1 MLTASQPE
9 EGSIRPLA
17 QRFTVRPRFV
27 GALVVCFHRT
37 GNCLPT
43 PHGGGHPP
51 CMAQSPYASLSGL
64 VQVHPEA
71 TLTELCRLL
80 ADSEH
85 GVASQSRRQR
95 TLATWPRT
103 RKKRRA
109 RRQNAI
115 PRRAKSHAVSIKPQE
130 ALWRPK
136 TAALWMR
143 QASTSRGL
151 DRRLVPPKANACM
164 PQCRPPQ
171 ENTSQDWLGDASL
184 ASWRP

>member
-1 MLTASQPE
+1 MKASSLALRTKMLTASQPE

-95 TLATWPRT
+95 PSPPGRAHE
-103 RKKRRA
+103 KKDA
-109 RRQNAI
+109 
-115 PRRAKSHAVSIKPQE
+115 
-130 ALWRPK
+130 
-136 TAALWMR
+136 
-143 QASTSRGL
+143 
-151 DRRLVPPKANACM
+151 
-164 PQCRPPQ
+164 
-171 ENTSQDWLGDASL
+171 LGDRTPYRGGPRATPCLS
-184 ASWRP
+184 SPRKHSGGQRPRLCG